1 MFWIAVIR
9 VQDYSKTVLHVRL
22 CREEIFHGILGSFTE
37 IIEFL
42 FVLWHIFRQDESY
55 RLYIFKQNICS
66 HKILRNTIPFLIQ

>member
-42 FVLWHIFRQDESY
+42 FVLWHILGRMN
-55 RLYIFKQNICS
+55 RIVYISSNGTYVHIKC
-66 HKILRNTIPFLIQ
+66 

>member
-1 MFWIAVIR
+1 MIWIAVIR

-22 CREEIFHGILGSFTE
+22 WREVIFHGILWSFTE

-55 RLYIFKQNICS
+55 RSHIFGRTNVRMKC
-66 HKILRNTIPFLIQ
+66 

>member
-55 RLYIFKQNICS
+55 RLHIFKQNICS